1 MTMKEFVESL
11 LGRKAR
17 DQVTNAEG
25 VITSVTFDLF
35 GCIQA
40 LLKPPIGDDGKQVPS
55 GWFDIGRLTLICGT
69 PVMKVPDFV
78 VGPIESLTPKG
89 PANKPIT

>member
-55 GWFDIGRLTLICGT
+55 G
-69 PVMKVPDFV
+69 
-78 VGPIESLTPKG
+78 
-89 PANKPIT
+89 